1 MAGLPVW
8 VGRKIHARHL
18 TSGRHKRILAITGGV
33 TASLLVSPLL
43 AGLAVSIGVPIL
55 LAYVYG
61 VVPISLCR
69 SGGCGVRT
77 SGAGVRIDVEE
88 GEEGEGG
95 GYGKASGGSGGGHA
109 ASEMMGG
116 GGGGR
121 VANPSIGEVSL
132 GASLSLGS
140 ASHLDRWDPWD
151 WLARCKTFCL
161 IAGWVKSCLCSR
173 QSKPLE
179 PCV

>member
-1 MAGLPVW
+1 MW
-8 VGRKIHARHL
+8 VGRKIHTRHL
-18 TSGRHKRILAITGGV
+18 TSGRLKRILAITGGV
-33 TASLLVSPLL
+33 TSSLLISPLL

-77 SGAGVRIDVEE
+77 TQGGVRIDIEE
-88 GEEGEGG
+88 EAN
-95 GYGKASGGSGGGHA
+95 YGKGA
-109 ASEMMGG
+109 GG
-116 GGGGR
+116 GGGGGSGGHASSDLGGGGSSR

-140 ASHLDRWDPWD
+140 GSHLDRWV
-151 WLARCKTFCL
+151 TF
-161 IAGWVKSCLCSR
+161 
-173 QSKPLE
+173 
-179 PCV
+179 